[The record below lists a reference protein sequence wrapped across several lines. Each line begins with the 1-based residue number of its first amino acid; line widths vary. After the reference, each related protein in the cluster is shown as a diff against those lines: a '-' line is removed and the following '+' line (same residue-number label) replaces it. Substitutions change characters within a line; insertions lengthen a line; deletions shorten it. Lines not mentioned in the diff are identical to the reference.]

1 MSSSATRLLDI
12 YHKLLN
18 GAAITKEEFAQ
29 KYEVAPRTIQR
40 DLADIRL
47 FLEEY
52 RPDAKLQ
59 YNRSTKSSY
68 LAGQNNTLGKAETLA
83 LCKIL
88 LASRAFT
95 KKETDHLLGALN
107 DNLPPAE
114 QKELNWII
122 KNEQSNYVELQHTKA
137 LLQILWEFSNY
148 IVKHRL
154 LNIVYTRQDKKQVTH
169 TILPKAII
177 FSDYYFYVVS
187 YSQNAEQYLFFRLDR
202 IIDYTPLD
210 KKAGHSQNLR
220 YEDGKLRQNIQF
232 MTPGDL
238 LTITFEF
245 SGTVEAAL
253 DRFPNSKVIKKL
265 ADSVVIESE
274 TIDQGAMMWLLSQ
287 GKRVKVLSPDNFKAK
302 MKQELK
308 EMLQNYT
315 S

>member
-137 LLQILWEFSNY
+137 LLQI
-148 IVKHRL
+148 
-154 LNIVYTRQDKKQVTH
+154 
-169 TILPKAII
+169 
-177 FSDYYFYVVS
+177 
-187 YSQNAEQYLFFRLDR
+187 
-202 IIDYTPLD
+202 
-210 KKAGHSQNLR
+210 
-220 YEDGKLRQNIQF
+220 
-232 MTPGDL
+232 
-238 LTITFEF
+238 
-245 SGTVEAAL
+245 
-253 DRFPNSKVIKKL
+253 
-265 ADSVVIESE
+265 
-274 TIDQGAMMWLLSQ
+274 
-287 GKRVKVLSPDNFKAK
+287 
-302 MKQELK
+302 
-308 EMLQNYT
+308 
-315 S
+315 

>member
-1 MSSSATRLLDI
+1 
-12 YHKLLN
+12 
-18 GAAITKEEFAQ
+18 
-29 KYEVAPRTIQR
+29 
-40 DLADIRL
+40 
-47 FLEEY
+47 
-52 RPDAKLQ
+52 
-59 YNRSTKSSY
+59 
-68 LAGQNNTLGKAETLA
+68 
-83 LCKIL
+83 
-88 LASRAFT
+88 T

-107 DNLPPAE
+107 DNLTPAE

-187 YSQNAEQYLFFRLDR
+187 YSQDAEKDLFFRLDW
-202 IIDYTPLD
+202 IIDYTPLE

-220 YEDGKLRQNIQF
+220 YEDGKLRQNIQY
-232 MTPGDL
+232 MTPGEL
-238 LTITFEF
+238 ITITFEF

-265 ADSVVIESE
+265 ADSVVIEAE

-287 GKRVKVLSPDNFKAK
+287 GKRVKVLSPADFKAK
-302 MKQELK
+302 MEQEIK
-308 EMLQNYT
+308 KMLQNYT
-315 S
+315 T